1 MLFDKDGNDQ
11 SSCRRKILK
20 IITSF
25 KIKGGEKVVNER
37 IVNKINSFPRFSLIK
52 NQTPIHSLENM
63 SRKLN
68 IDLKIKR
75 DDLTGLAAGGNKT
88 RKLEFLIGEA
98 LCKKA
103 EIVLTAGWSHS
114 NHALQTAA
122 ASGRAGLKSI
132 LFLKGTG
139 AYRGSLFLDY
149 LLGCEIKLFDVPGSS
164 SLVPIMQKE
173 AEKLKAI
180 GEKPFVIPVGGSND
194 VGALGYVLGAIEIA
208 GQCNKMEWQPDF
220 IVFPTSSG
228 GTHAGIFVG
237 VKESLPNA
245 KILGIGVGDNAEKL
259 EKSVSDIVRNLNK
272 LLAMSSFSEKNLKET
287 FRFGYGFQNY
297 GDIHPCV
304 ISLIAE
310 FAQKEGIFL
319 DPVYTGKAFL
329 GLEDLVLKREIPP
342 KSRVLFIHT
351 GGLSSLFQYEE
362 ELVAFLKKNL

>member
-1 MLFDKDGNDQ
+1 MVD
-11 SSCRRKILK
+11 
-20 IITSF
+20 
-25 KIKGGEKVVNER
+25 ER
-37 IVNKINSFPRFSLIK
+37 IVKKISRFPRFSLIK
-52 NQTPIHSLENM
+52 SQTPIHSLENM

-88 RKLEFLIGEA
+88 RKLEFLIGKA
-98 LCKKA
+98 LYDKA
-103 EIVLTAGWSHS
+103 EIILTAGWNHS

-122 ASGRAGLKSI
+122 ASGRAGLESI
-132 LFLKGTG
+132 LFLKGAET
-139 AYRGSLFLDY
+139 YRGSLFLDY
-149 LLGCEIKLFDVPGSS
+149 LLGCEIRLFDVPGSS
-164 SLVPIMQKE
+164 SLVPIMQE
-173 AEKLKAI
+173 ESEKLKKL
-180 GEKPFVIPVGGSND
+180 GKKPFVIPVGGSND
-194 VGALGYVLGAIEIA
+194 IGALGYVLGAIEIA
-208 GQCNKMEWQPDF
+208 DQCNKMEWQPEF

-237 VKESLPNA
+237 VKESLPNT
-245 KILGIGVGDNAEKL
+245 KIIGIGVGDNAEKL
-259 EKSVSDIVRNLNK
+259 RKSVSDIIRNLNI
-272 LLAMSSFSEKNLKET
+272 LLAMPPFSGNNLEET
-287 FRFGYGFQNY
+287 FRFGYGFENY

-329 GLEDLVLKREIPP
+329 GLEDLVIKNEIPP

-362 ELVAFLKKNL
+362 ELVAFLKETNRSFVNPYL